1 MLNDV
6 VNNQQQAPFCHMNV
20 HKFHFINGSNPVP
33 LLFIF
38 VLFSTQLQM
47 LCNIYCKWKK
57 YWWCAWDLNPG
68 LQDGSRRQ
76 IHWATVAVQS
86 WKAWSNVVGNQY
98 STGNKLERLLIRKR
112 VTVLIQ
118 TTKLNDVWRLR
129 SLKNVKGRLS
139 CFQIPTFE
147 NWNIFEQIRWILIFC
162 PFSK

>member
-68 LQDGSRRQ
+68 QENGRLRRV
-76 IHWATVAVQS
+76 HWAMAAPLPSPFVPAQVQALDCLLKRDLLKQGS
-86 WKAWSNVVGNQY
+86 LNGDCHGQKEYSRSKRFPYKRSNFIHDQNAIG
-98 STGNKLERLLIRKR
+98 LILSKFTI
-112 VTVLIQ
+112 V
-118 TTKLNDVWRLR
+118 N
-129 SLKNVKGRLS
+129 NVKIKTL
-139 CFQIPTFE
+139 Q
-147 NWNIFEQIRWILIFC
+147 
-162 PFSK
+162 